1 MNKEELVRKWLND
14 DLNAEEL
21 KMFQSLEEYADFK
34 KILDTATYFKS
45 DADNQMPSF
54 EVFESQYK
62 AKNQVVSKKKKNWIW
77 KVAAILVIG
86 FGLFAAFMFNS
97 QTVVTTVASEQRE
110 IKLPDLSLVTLNA
123 ASKISFDE
131 SNWDQS
137 RTVKL
142 KGEAYFKVEK
152 GKTFDVVTQ
161 SGTVTVVGTQF
172 NVKQRHDYFE
182 VVCFEGKVQVVA
194 DTLKRFLTPGK
205 AIRILNSKLEEG
217 NVNFGRP
224 TWMDN
229 QSVFENVPFKEVLAE
244 IERQFGV
251 EVDFENVDVHRSFTG
266 GFSHD
271 DLGKALQ
278 AITAPMNMSFSI
290 ETNNHILIH
299 AN

>member
-1 MNKEELVRKWLND
+1 MNKEDLVRRWLND

-34 KILDTATYFKS
+34 KILETATYFKS

-54 EVFESQYK
+54 EVFESKYK
-62 AKNQVVSKKKKNWIW
+62 TKNQLVSKKKKNWIW
-77 KVAAILVIG
+77 KVAAILVV
-86 FGLFAAFMFNS
+86 GLGIYAAFMFKNE
-97 QTVVTTVASEQRE
+97 TVVTTLASEQKE
-110 IKLPDLSLVTLNA
+110 IALPDLSLVTLNA
-123 ASKISFDE
+123 ASQISFDE
-131 SNWDQS
+131 SSWKTS
-137 RTVKL
+137 RTVHL
-142 KGEAYFKVEK
+142 KGEAFFKVEK
-152 GKTFDVVTQ
+152 GKTFDVVTRD
-161 SGTVTVVGTQF
+161 GTVTVVGTQF

-205 AIRILNSKLEEG
+205 SIRILNSKLEEG
-217 NVNFGRP
+217 NVNLDRP
-224 TWMDN
+224 TWMDH

-244 IERQFGV
+244 VERQFGV
-251 EVDFENVDVHRSFTG
+251 EVDFENVDVHRTFTG
-266 GFSHD
+266 GFSHG
-271 DLGKALQ
+271 DLSEALQ